1 LTWRA
6 KFSVGWLLGLVFIL
20 LVLVLD
26 AWQLDRFLRDI
37 GGQQISLWT
46 FFLGLGLLLS
56 VPLLLFLVYHTLG
69 CLTLRY
75 HLNRNGVVVRWFGVE
90 QVIPIRDIQR
100 IVPGRDLGNVV
111 VRRRGLRWPGH
122 ERGLGLIPGIGRTR
136 FLATRPLGEQ
146 LLLVTPRRAYAI
158 SPRDAEGFVRAY
170 ESRRALGPNR
180 LLERGPRYAG
190 WLAWRLWRD
199 QTAWG
204 LLGAALAINLGLFAY
219 LSARFAHLDLQLALH
234 FNSLGQVDRIGPR
247 TELFALPIIGLIVL
261 GVNLV
266 LGLILYRRERAGSY
280 LLWGAAAAVQTLFWL
295 AAFSLVP

>member
-6 KFSVGWLLGLVFIL
+6 RFSIGWLLGIVFIL
-20 LVLVLD
+20 AVLALD
-26 AWQLDRFLRDI
+26 AWLLGRFLRDI
-37 GGQQISLWT
+37 GEQRIGLWT
-46 FFLGLGLLLS
+46 FFLGLGLFLS
-56 VPLLLFLVYHTLG
+56 IPLLLLVAYHTLS

-75 HLNRNGVVVRWFGVE
+75 HLDRNGVIVRWFGVE

-100 IVPGRDLGNVV
+100 IVPGRELGETV

-122 ERGLGLIPGIGRTR
+122 ERGLGLVPGIGRTR
-136 FLATRPLGEQ
+136 FLATRPLAEQ

-158 SPRDAEGFVRAY
+158 SPRDAEGFIRAY
-170 ESRRALGPNR
+170 ESRRELGPNR

-190 WLAWRLWRD
+190 WLAWQFWRD

-204 LLGAALAINLGLFAY
+204 LLGTALAINLALFAY
-219 LSARFAHLDLQLALH
+219 LCARFARLDLQLALH

-295 AAFSLVP
+295 AVFSLVP